1 MSSVTSSSL
10 KTPFIP
16 SSNPIPPSKNVVQE
30 TLEKHKHTLTAVGAV
45 GLGVGITALGAGFYT
60 LHHAR
65 GSIAS
70 LQKLIAVDLNTLE
83 KHYAHLEKGEFL
95 DIHYRNLP
103 ESFKSLRAVELNFNR
118 PFKDA
123 NGKIAPKQVTE
134 YTKEWVPFIL
144 HLFNGFPQK
153 TRHQFVGYL
162 LSPSFWFKDLFSKD
176 AMWLKKMISIAGTPA
191 KKMVQFIGTELKGVF
206 SEAELKAD
214 MQNFKRE
221 SNRLLREAFSLHP
234 KHMAQSPAKRFE
246 KLTQGITLRFLS
258 KMALPLFKGI
268 IDLQDNAPPQ
278 PLKLVVGQLLPYFKK
293 TYPQLDTRLSKFKI
307 INVASVGH
315 ILTHE
320 DLPGSVF
327 KVIRPIEDN
336 NLLASAR
343 ALYAI
348 LTALPEPLLQAYLKK
363 SGNDSLVTSLQK
375 ATKTQEYS
383 TIAYQ
388 IALNYVKNIKDE
400 TNVQSEVEMAKAF
413 YNHYHQPLK
422 AGEHQLGLVIP
433 KIFGYDAQNK
443 VIEMQRIQNA
453 TSMSK
458 LDAKDPIAGNVA
470 KAKALYGY
478 LNRMYHLSDTHL
490 FHPDMHGGQVLE
502 MPDGNM
508 AILDFAG
515 GIRLTPEARKKGAN
529 TLLVAHLNADYYD
542 KKGTPPG
549 KWNVAKQASAL
560 GIGIDQLLPNRDL
573 SSSRHYTNLT
583 TPLWSSGV
591 GVLKGLEGD
600 NVSSLGILLNLGK
613 LNRFTEELKRKS
625 VLEKIAQ
632 LNPAERQERLVFL
645 SRQDFEAD
653 VHGMVDALLATSDLR
668 FSGGE
673 ADRIRSSFKRRL
685 LEVFHPYV
693 EAPQKRGWFN

>member
-1 MSSVTSSSL
+1 MFVIV
-10 KTPFIP
+10 FI
-16 SSNPIPPSKNVVQE
+16 I
-30 TLEKHKHTLTAVGAV
+30 
-45 GLGVGITALGAGFYT
+45 I
-60 LHHAR
+60 
-65 GSIAS
+65 
-70 LQKLIAVDLNTLE
+70 LI
-83 KHYAHLEKGEFL
+83 
-95 DIHYRNLP
+95 
-103 ESFKSLRAVELNFNR
+103 
-118 PFKDA
+118 
-123 NGKIAPKQVTE
+123 
-134 YTKEWVPFIL
+134 
-144 HLFNGFPQK
+144 
-153 TRHQFVGYL
+153 FV
-162 LSPSFWFKDLFSKD
+162 
-176 AMWLKKMISIAGTPA
+176 ISIIIS
-191 KKMVQFIGTELKGVF
+191 MCIIIII
-206 SEAELKAD
+206 
-214 MQNFKRE
+214 M
-221 SNRLLREAFSLHP
+221 
-234 KHMAQSPAKRFE
+234 
-246 KLTQGITLRFLS
+246 FL
-258 KMALPLFKGI
+258 I
-268 IDLQDNAPPQ
+268 I
-278 PLKLVVGQLLPYFKK
+278 
-293 TYPQLDTRLSKFKI
+293 I
-307 INVASVGH
+307 I
-315 ILTHE
+315 
-320 DLPGSVF
+320 
-327 KVIRPIEDN
+327 
-336 NLLASAR
+336 
-343 ALYAI
+343 
-348 LTALPEPLLQAYLKK
+348 
-363 SGNDSLVTSLQK
+363 
-375 ATKTQEYS
+375 
-383 TIAYQ
+383 
-388 IALNYVKNIKDE
+388 
-400 TNVQSEVEMAKAF
+400 MF